1 MSESFAEQRGA
12 ARTAARARSRA
23 RLARAGAGVTPEG
36 AAMFAAERGTR
47 AARSAGRT
55 AAQARVVPGNRQYQ
69 PVILAEFLVAALLI
83 SVAPL
88 ATGGSPAAKAKG
100 SPSPYDTGDL
110 KQLVAVGA
118 VYFVLAL
125 VSSGNHGRLAAWL
138 GGLILIAIG
147 MSKAGQAQLGAVFKT
162 AGAKQPAGQQ
172 PSGAEAAPPENA

>member
-1 MSESFAEQRGA
+1 MTAMFAEQAGA
-12 ARTAARARSRA
+12 YAAGRAK
-23 RLARAGAGVTPEG
+23 RAGQG
-36 AAMFAAERGTR
+36 AVR
-47 AARSAGRT
+47 AAG
-55 AAQARVVPGNRQYQ
+55 QARVVPGNRQYQ

-147 MSKAGQAQLGAVFKT
+147 MSKAGQAQLGAVFKA
-162 AGAKQPAGQQ
+162 AGAKPAGQP
-172 PSGAEAAPPENA
+172 PSEAEATPPA